1 MRTRGGTIKLF
12 KRLNKKEYSMIGISL
27 IFIVLQVWLE
37 LEIPS
42 YMSTITEKLEQH
54 GTTVNQILQ
63 PGMMMILFS
72 ILSAI
77 ASIIVGYFAA
87 HVAAGFT
94 ARLRKDVFN
103 QVMDYSTQDIKKF
116 SVSSLLTRSTNDLT
130 QLQQFIAMG
139 LQVIIKAPITAIW
152 AITKIANKG
161 WQWTTATAVAVVVLI
176 LMLTFILLMVQPK
189 FKMIQSLTDRLNLV
203 TRENLSGIRVVHAY
217 NAEDYQNKKF
227 DKANKDLTD
236 TNMFANRVLA
246 LMNPGMSFISST
258 LTLAVYGIGAIIIN
272 QATVGAARLTL
283 FSNMIV
289 FSSYAMQVI
298 MGFLLLSIIFILL
311 PRVTVSVGRI
321 NQVLDVKP
329 SIDDN
334 EETTG
339 KTTEAGTLEFKNV
352 SFRYPAAEADAIQN
366 LNFKAKQG
374 QTIAFIGSTGSG
386 KSTAMNLIPRLYDA
400 TSGQVLVDG
409 INVKDYAIEDLNNK
423 LGYILQK
430 AVLFSGSIRSNLNFG
445 STGQHDKK
453 SDNDLYDALDIAQ
466 SKDFVTEK
474 DKKLDAKVAQ
484 HGDNFSGGQKQRL
497 AVARA
502 IARKPE
508 ILLFDDSFSALDY
521 ETDKKLRTAL
531 KEQAQKTTKVIIAQR
546 ISTIMDADQIIVL
559 DKGRVAGQG
568 THQELLKNNEVYQE
582 IAYSQL
588 SKEELAE

>member
-1 MRTRGGTIKLF
+1 MLKLF

-27 IFIVLQVWLE
+27 IFIILQVWLE

-42 YMSTITEKLEQH
+42 YMSTITQRLEET
-54 GTTVNQILQ
+54 GTTINQILQ
-63 PGMMMILFS
+63 PGMMMIL
-72 ILSAI
+72 LSVLSVI

-94 ARLRKDVFN
+94 ARLRKDIFD
-103 QVMDYSTQDIKKF
+103 QVMDYSTHDIKKF

-139 LQVIIKAPITAIW
+139 LQVIIKAPITAVW

-176 LMLTFILLMVQPK
+176 IMLTFILMMVQPR
-189 FKMIQSLTDRLNLV
+189 FKKIQSLTDRLNLV

-217 NAEDYQNKKF
+217 NAEDYQNDKF
-227 DKANKDLTD
+227 NKANKDLTD
-236 TNMFANRVLA
+236 TNLFANRVLA

-258 LTLAVYGIGAIIIN
+258 LTLAVYAIGAIIIN
-272 QATVGAARLTL
+272 QATVGATRLTL

-298 MGFLLLSIIFILL
+298 LGFLLLSIIFILL

-321 NQVLDVKP
+321 NEVLDVEP
-329 SIDDN
+329 SVKHLD
-334 EETTG
+334 
-339 KTTEAGTLEFKNV
+339 KTDGQTSEQGILEFKDV
-352 SFRYPAAEADAIQN
+352 SFRYPGAEADAIHD
-366 LNFKAKQG
+366 LNFKAQTG

-386 KSTAMNLIPRLYDA
+386 KSTAMNLIPRLYDTTA
-400 TSGQVLVDG
+400 GQVLVDG
-409 INVKDYAIEDLNNK
+409 IDVKNYSQKDLNNK
-423 LGYILQK
+423 VGYIPQK
-430 AVLFSGSIRSNLNFG
+430 AVLFSGSIRSNLDFG
-445 STGQHDKK
+445 ATQTGDKT
-453 SDNDLYDALDIAQ
+453 DDDLYDALDVAQ
-466 SKDFVTEK
+466 SRDFVEQK
-474 DKKLDAKVAQ
+474 DKQLDAKVAQ

-497 AVARA
+497 AIARA

-521 ETDKKLRTAL
+521 ETDKKLRGQL
-531 KEQAQKTTKVIIAQR
+531 KKQAAKTTKVIIAQR
-546 ISTIMDADQIIVL
+546 ISTIMDADLIIVL
-559 DKGRVAGQG
+559 DNGHVAGQG
-568 THQELLKNNEVYQE
+568 THEELLKNNEVYQE

>member
-1 MRTRGGTIKLF
+1 MFKLF
-12 KRLNKKEYSMIGISL
+12 KRLNRKEYAMIGTSL
-27 IFIVLQVWLE
+27 IFIILQVWLE

-42 YMSTITEKLEQH
+42 YMSTITEKLEQQ
-54 GTTVNQILQ
+54 GTTINQILQ

-139 LQVIIKAPITAIW
+139 LQVIIKAPITAVW

-161 WQWTTATAVAVVVLI
+161 WQWTTATAVAVVILI
-176 LMLTFILLMVQPK
+176 VMLTFILLMVQPK
-189 FKMIQSLTDRLNLV
+189 FKMVQSLTDRLNLV

-217 NAEDYQNKKF
+217 NAEDYQNNKF

-236 TNMFANRVLA
+236 TNLFANRVLA
-246 LMNPGMSFISST
+246 LMNPGMSFISSA
-258 LTLAVYGIGAIIIN
+258 LTLAVYAIGAVIIN
-272 QATVGAARLTL
+272 QATTGTARLTL

-298 MGFLLLSIIFILL
+298 LGFLLLSIIFILL
-311 PRVTVSVGRI
+311 PRVTVSVSRI
-321 NQVLDVKP
+321 NEVLDVNP
-329 SIDDN
+329 SIKMKTETLKKVD
-334 EETTG
+334 EE
-339 KTTEAGTLEFKNV
+339 GTLEFKNV
-352 SFRYPAAEADAIQN
+352 DFRYPGAEADAVHN
-366 LNFKAKQG
+366 LSFKAKQG

-386 KSTAMNLIPRLYDA
+386 KSTAMNLIPRLYD
-400 TSGQVLVDG
+400 TTKGEVLVDG
-409 INVKDYAIEDLNNK
+409 IDVRNYSTSDLNNK
-423 LGYILQK
+423 LGYIPQK
-430 AVLFSGSIRSNLNFG
+430 AVLFSGSIRSNIDFG
-445 STGQHDKK
+445 STDNSEK
-453 SDNDLYDALDIAQ
+453 SDKDLYQALDVAQ
-466 SKDFVTEK
+466 SRDFVEQK
-474 DKKLDAKVAQ
+474 DQQLDSKVAQ

-497 AVARA
+497 AIARA

-531 KEQAQKTTKVIIAQR
+531 KENAEKTTKVIIAQR

-559 DKGRVAGQG
+559 DNGKVVGQG
-568 THQELLKNNEVYQE
+568 THTELLKNNEVYQE

>member
-1 MRTRGGTIKLF
+1 MFKLF
-12 KRLNKKEYSMIGISL
+12 KRLNRKEYAMIGTIL
-27 IFIVLQVWLE
+27 IFIILQVWLE

-42 YMSTITEKLEQH
+42 YMSTITEKLEQQ
-54 GTTVNQILQ
+54 GTTINQILQ

-116 SVSSLLTRSTNDLT
+116 SVSSLLTRSTNDST

-139 LQVIIKAPITAIW
+139 LQVIIKAPITAVW

-161 WQWTTATAVAVVVLI
+161 WQWTTATAVAVVILI
-176 LMLTFILLMVQPK
+176 VMLTFILLMVQPK
-189 FKMIQSLTDRLNLV
+189 FKMVQSLTDRLNLV

-217 NAEDYQNKKF
+217 NAEDYQNNKF

-236 TNMFANRVLA
+236 TNLFANRVLA
-246 LMNPGMSFISST
+246 LMNPGMSFISSA
-258 LTLAVYGIGAIIIN
+258 LTLAVYAIGAVIIN
-272 QATVGAARLTL
+272 QATTGTARLTL

-298 MGFLLLSIIFILL
+298 LGFLLLSIIFILL
-311 PRVTVSVGRI
+311 PRVTVSVSRI
-321 NQVLDVKP
+321 NEVLDVNP
-329 SIDDN
+329 SIKMKTETLKKVD
-334 EETTG
+334 EE
-339 KTTEAGTLEFKNV
+339 GTLEFKNV
-352 SFRYPAAEADAIQN
+352 DFRYPGAEADAVHN
-366 LNFKAKQG
+366 LSFKAKQG

-386 KSTAMNLIPRLYDA
+386 KSTAMNLIPRLYD
-400 TSGQVLVDG
+400 TTKGEVLVDG
-409 INVKDYAIEDLNNK
+409 IDVRNYSTSDLNNK
-423 LGYILQK
+423 LGYIPQK
-430 AVLFSGSIRSNLNFG
+430 AVLFSGSIRSNIDFG
-445 STGQHDKK
+445 STDNSEK
-453 SDNDLYDALDIAQ
+453 SDKDLYQALDVAQ
-466 SKDFVTEK
+466 SRDFVEQK
-474 DKKLDAKVAQ
+474 DQQLDSKVAQ

-497 AVARA
+497 AIARA

-531 KEQAQKTTKVIIAQR
+531 KENAEKTTKVIIAQR

-559 DKGRVAGQG
+559 DNGKVVGQG
-568 THQELLKNNEVYQE
+568 THTELLKNNEVYQE

>member
-1 MRTRGGTIKLF
+1 MIKLF
-12 KRLNKKEYSMIGISL
+12 KRLNKKEYSMIGISF
-27 IFIVLQVWLE
+27 IFIILQVWLE

-42 YMSTITEKLEQH
+42 YMSTITEKLEQS

-72 ILSAI
+72 ILSVV

-94 ARLRKDVFN
+94 ARLRKDIFN

-176 LMLTFILLMVQPK
+176 VMLTFILVMVQPR
-189 FKMIQSLTDRLNLV
+189 FKKIQSLTDRLNLV

-227 DKANKDLTD
+227 NQANKDLTN
-236 TNMFANRVLA
+236 TNLFANRVLA

-258 LTLAVYGIGAIIIN
+258 LTLAVYAIGAIIIN
-272 QATVGAARLTL
+272 QATIGSTRLTL

-298 MGFLLLSIIFILL
+298 LGFLLLSIIFILL
-311 PRVTVSVGRI
+311 PRVTVSVSRI

-329 SIDDN
+329 SI
-334 EETTG
+334 EQPATT
-339 KTTEAGTLEFKNV
+339 KQEPTAKGTLEFKNV
-352 SFRYPAAEADAIQN
+352 SFRYPGAEADAIHN
-366 LNFKAKQG
+366 LNFQAKTG

-386 KSTAMNLIPRLYDA
+386 KSTAMNLIPRLYDT

-409 INVKDYAIEDLNNK
+409 VDVKNYATEDLNNRI
-423 LGYILQK
+423 GYIPQK
-430 AVLFSGSIRSNLNFG
+430 AVLFSGSIRSNIDFG
-445 STGQHDKK
+445 STGTNPRK
-453 SDNDLYDALDIAQ
+453 SDNDLYNALDVAQ
-466 SKDFVTEK
+466 SRDFVEEK
-474 DKKLDAKVAQ
+474 KQQLDAKVAQ

-497 AVARA
+497 AIARA

-521 ETDKKLRTAL
+521 ETDQKLRTAL
-531 KEQAQKTTKVIIAQR
+531 KEQASQTTKVIIAQR
-546 ISTIMDADQIIVL
+546 ISTIMDADLIIVL
-559 DKGRVAGQG
+559 DDGKVAGQG
-568 THQELLKNNEVYQE
+568 THAELLKNNEVYQE

>member
-1 MRTRGGTIKLF
+1 MIKLF

-27 IFIVLQVWLE
+27 IFIILQVWLE

-42 YMSTITEKLEQH
+42 YMSTITEKLEQS

-72 ILSAI
+72 VLSAV

-103 QVMDYSTQDIKKF
+103 QVMDYSAQDIKKF

-176 LMLTFILLMVQPK
+176 VMLTFILLMVQPK
-189 FKMIQSLTDRLNLV
+189 FKKVQSLTDRLNLV

-217 NAEDYQNKKF
+217 NAEDYQNQKF
-227 DKANKDLTD
+227 NKANKDLTD
-236 TNMFANRVLA
+236 TNLFANRVLA

-272 QATVGAARLTL
+272 QATMGSARLTL

-298 MGFLLLSIIFILL
+298 LGFLLLSIIFILL
-311 PRVTVSVGRI
+311 PRVTVSVARI

-329 SIDDN
+329 SIEQPN
-334 EETTG
+334 ETAQEPTQ
-339 KTTEAGTLEFKNV
+339 KGTLEFKNV
-352 SFRYPAAEADAIQN
+352 SFRYPEAEADAIQN
-366 LNFKAKQG
+366 LNFKATAG

-386 KSTAMNLIPRLYDA
+386 KSTAMNLIPRLYDVTA
-400 TSGQVLVDG
+400 GQVLVDG
-409 INVKDYAIEDLNNK
+409 VDVKNYATEDLNK
-423 LGYILQK
+423 RIGYIPQK
-430 AVLFSGSIRSNLNFG
+430 AVLFSGSIRSNIDFG
-445 STGQHDKK
+445 TSGTNDQR
-453 SDNDLYDALDIAQ
+453 SDNDLYNALDVAQ
-466 SKDFVTEK
+466 SRDFVEEK
-474 DKKLDAKVAQ
+474 NKKLDAKVAQ

-497 AVARA
+497 AIARA

-521 ETDKKLRTAL
+521 ETDQKLRTAL
-531 KEQAQKTTKVIIAQR
+531 KEQAAQTTKVIIAQR
-546 ISTIMDADQIIVL
+546 ISTIMDADLIVVL
-559 DKGRVAGQG
+559 DDGKVAGMG
-568 THQELLKNNEVYQE
+568 THEELLKNNEVYQE

>member
-1 MRTRGGTIKLF
+1 MIKLF

-42 YMSTITEKLEQH
+42 YMSTITEKLEQQ

-72 ILSAI
+72 ILSAV

-116 SVSSLLTRSTNDLT
+116 SVSSLLTRSTNDMT

-161 WQWTTATAVAVVVLI
+161 WQWTTATAVAVVFLI
-176 LMLTFILLMVQPK
+176 VMLTFILLMVQPK
-189 FKMIQSLTDRLNLV
+189 FKMVQSLTDRLNLV
-203 TRENLSGIRVVHAY
+203 TRENLTGIRVVHAY
-217 NAEDYQNKKF
+217 NAEDYQNAKF
-227 DKANKDLTD
+227 NKANKNLTD

-246 LMNPGMSFISST
+246 LMNPGMSFISSA
-258 LTLAVYGIGAIIIN
+258 LTLSIYAIGAVIIN
-272 QATVGAARLTL
+272 QATVGPARLTL

-321 NQVLDVKP
+321 NQVLDIKP
-329 SIDDN
+329 SIDSKD
-334 EETTG
+334 ETEQTPDAQG
-339 KTTEAGTLEFKNV
+339 ELEFRDVN
-352 SFRYPAAEADAIQN
+352 FRYPEAEADAIHDV
-366 LNFKAKQG
+366 NFRAQQG

-386 KSTAMNLIPRLYDA
+386 KSTAMNLVPRLYD
-400 TSGQVLVDG
+400 TTKGQVLIDGVD
-409 INVKDYAIEDLNNK
+409 VRDYTTEDLNNK
-423 LGYILQK
+423 IGYIPQK
-430 AVLFSGSIRSNLNFG
+430 AVLFSGTIRSNLNFG
-445 STGQHDKK
+445 STGNTNDQK
-453 SDNDLYDALDIAQ
+453 SDADLYEALDIAQ
-466 SKDFVTEK
+466 SRDFVESK
-474 DKKLDAKVAQ
+474 DQQLDAKVAQ

-497 AVARA
+497 AIARA

-531 KEQAQKTTKVIIAQR
+531 KDKAAKTTKIIIAQR
-546 ISTIMDADQIIVL
+546 ISTIMDADQILVL
-559 DKGRVAGQG
+559 DNGRVVGQG
-568 THQELLKNNEVYQE
+568 THEELLKNNEVYQE

>member
-1 MRTRGGTIKLF
+1 
-12 KRLNKKEYSMIGISL
+12 MIGISL

-423 LGYILQK
+423 LGYIPQK

-531 KEQAQKTTKVIIAQR
+531 KEQAQKITKVIIAQR

>member
-1 MRTRGGTIKLF
+1 MIKLF

-27 IFIVLQVWLE
+27 FFIILQVWLE

-42 YMSTITEKLEQH
+42 YMSTITEKLEQQ

-72 ILSAI
+72 ILSAV
-77 ASIIVGYFAA
+77 AAIIVGYFAA

-139 LQVIIKAPITAIW
+139 LQVIIKAPITAVW
-152 AITKIANKG
+152 AITKIADKG

-176 LMLTFILLMVQPK
+176 AMLTFILLMVQPK
-189 FKMIQSLTDRLNLV
+189 FKMVQSLTDRLNLV

-217 NAEDYQNKKF
+217 NAEDYQNNKF
-227 DKANKDLTD
+227 NKANKDLTD
-236 TNMFANRVLA
+236 TNLFANRVLA

-258 LTLAVYGIGAIIIN
+258 LTLAVYAIGAIIIN
-272 QATVGAARLTL
+272 QATTGATRLTL

-298 MGFLLLSIIFILL
+298 LGFLLLSIIFILL
-311 PRVTVSVGRI
+311 PRVTVSVARI
-321 NQVLDVKP
+321 NEVLDVKP
-329 SIDDN
+329 SIEHPTETTTDS
-334 EETTG
+334 EET
-339 KTTEAGTLEFKNV
+339 GTIEFKNV
-352 SFRYPAAEADAIQN
+352 SFRYPAAEADAIHD
-366 LNFKAKQG
+366 LNFKAQQG

-400 TSGQVLVDG
+400 TQGQVLVDG
-409 INVKDYAIEDLNNK
+409 LDVKDYTAEDLNDK
-423 LGYILQK
+423 LGYIPQK
-430 AVLFSGSIRSNLNFG
+430 AVLFSGSIRSNINFG
-445 STGQHDKK
+445 TTGKNDQK
-453 SDNDLYDALDIAQ
+453 SDNDLYQALDTAQ
-466 SKDFVTEK
+466 SRDFVEQK
-474 DKKLDAKVAQ
+474 KNKLDGKVAQ

-497 AVARA
+497 AIARA

-531 KEQAQKTTKVIIAQR
+531 KKNAAKTTKVIIAQR
-546 ISTIMDADQIIVL
+546 ISTIMDADLIIVL
-559 DKGRVAGQG
+559 DNGKVAGQG
-568 THQELLKNNEVYQE
+568 THAELLKNNEVYQE

>member
-1 MRTRGGTIKLF
+1 
-12 KRLNKKEYSMIGISL
+12 MIGISL

-423 LGYILQK
+423 LGYIPQK

>member
-1 MRTRGGTIKLF
+1 MFKLF
-12 KRLNKKEYSMIGISL
+12 KRLNRKEYSMIGISL
-27 IFIVLQVWLE
+27 IFIILQVWLE

-42 YMSTITEKLEQH
+42 YMSTITEKLEQQ
-54 GTTVNQILQ
+54 GTTINQILQ

-139 LQVIIKAPITAIW
+139 LQVIIKAPITAVW

-161 WQWTTATAVAVVVLI
+161 WQWTTATAVAVVILI
-176 LMLTFILLMVQPK
+176 VMLTFILLMVQPK
-189 FKMIQSLTDRLNLV
+189 FKMVQSLTDRLNLV

-217 NAEDYQNKKF
+217 NAEDYQNNKF

-236 TNMFANRVLA
+236 TNLFANRVLA
-246 LMNPGMSFISST
+246 LMNPGMSFISSA
-258 LTLAVYGIGAIIIN
+258 LTLAVYAIGAVIIN
-272 QATVGAARLTL
+272 QATTGTARLTL

-298 MGFLLLSIIFILL
+298 LGFLLLSIIFILL
-311 PRVTVSVGRI
+311 PRVTVSVSRI
-321 NQVLDVKP
+321 NEVLDVKP
-329 SIDDN
+329 SIKMKTETLKKVD
-334 EETTG
+334 EE
-339 KTTEAGTLEFKNV
+339 GTLEFKNV
-352 SFRYPAAEADAIQN
+352 DFRYPGAEADAVHN
-366 LNFKAKQG
+366 LSFKAKQG

-386 KSTAMNLIPRLYDA
+386 KSTAMNLIPRLYD
-400 TSGQVLVDG
+400 TTKGEVLVDG
-409 INVKDYAIEDLNNK
+409 IDVRNYSTSDLNNK
-423 LGYILQK
+423 LGYIPQK
-430 AVLFSGSIRSNLNFG
+430 AVLFSGSIRSNIDFG
-445 STGQHDKK
+445 STDNSEK
-453 SDNDLYDALDIAQ
+453 SDKDLYQALDVAQ
-466 SKDFVTEK
+466 SRDFVEQK
-474 DKKLDAKVAQ
+474 DQQLDSKVAQ

-497 AVARA
+497 AIARA

-531 KEQAQKTTKVIIAQR
+531 KENAEKTTKVIIAQR

-559 DKGRVAGQG
+559 DNGKVVGQG
-568 THQELLKNNEVYQE
+568 THTELLKNNEVYQE

>member
-1 MRTRGGTIKLF
+1 MFKLF
-12 KRLNKKEYSMIGISL
+12 KRLNKQEYSMIGISL
-27 IFIVLQVWLE
+27 VFIVAQVWLE

-42 YMSTITEKLEQH
+42 YMSTITEKLEQQ

-72 ILSAI
+72 ILSAV

-116 SVSSLLTRSTNDLT
+116 SVSSLLTRSTNDMT
-130 QLQQFIAMG
+130 QIQMFIAMG

-161 WQWTTATAVAVVVLI
+161 WQWSTATGIAVVVLI

-189 FKMIQSLTDRLNLV
+189 FKIVQGLTDRLNLV

-217 NAEDYQNKKF
+217 NAEDYQNDKF
-227 DKANKDLTD
+227 NLANKNLTD
-236 TNMFANRVLA
+236 TNLFANRVLA

-258 LTLAVYGIGAIIIN
+258 LTLSVYAIGAIIIN
-272 QATVGAARLTL
+272 QATNPATRLTM

-311 PRVTVSVGRI
+311 PRVTVSISRI
-321 NQVLDVKP
+321 NEVLDVQP
-329 SIDDN
+329 SIISKKQ
-334 EETTG
+334 TT
-339 KTTEAGTLEFKNV
+339 TASTEKGTIEFKNV
-352 SFRYPAAEADAIQN
+352 SFRYPAAEADAIHD
-366 LNFKAKQG
+366 LNFTAKQG

-386 KSTAMNLIPRLYDA
+386 KSTAMNLIPRLYD
-400 TSGQVLVDG
+400 TTKGQVLVDG
-409 INVKDYAIEDLNNK
+409 VDVKDYTTEDLNDK
-423 LGYILQK
+423 IGYIPQK
-430 AVLFSGSIRSNLNFG
+430 AVLFSGSIRSNLDFG
-445 STGQHDKK
+445 ETTIDQTKK
-453 SDNDLYDALDIAQ
+453 TDAELYQALDIAQ
-466 SKDFVTEK
+466 SRDFV
-474 DKKLDAKVAQ
+474 DKKENHLDAKVAQ

-497 AVARA
+497 AIARA

-521 ETDKKLRTAL
+521 ETDQKLRTSL
-531 KEQAQKTTKVIIAQR
+531 KEQAAATTKVIIAQR

-559 DKGRVAGQG
+559 DNGRVAGQG
-568 THQELLKNNEVYQE
+568 THQDLLKNNEVYQE

>member
-1 MRTRGGTIKLF
+1 MLKLF
-12 KRLNKKEYSMIGISL
+12 KRINKKEYLMIFTSL
-27 IFIVLQVWLE
+27 IFIILQVGLE

-42 YMSTITEKLEQH
+42 YMSTITERLEKH
-54 GTTVNQILQ
+54 GTTINQILQ
-63 PGMMMILFS
+63 PGMMMILLS
-72 ILSAI
+72 ILSVI
-77 ASIIVGYFAA
+77 ASIIVGYLAA

-94 ARLRKDVFN
+94 ARLRSQVFN

-161 WQWTTATAVAVVVLI
+161 WQWTTATAVAVIVLI
-176 LMLTFILLMVQPK
+176 VMLTFILVMVQPK
-189 FKMIQSLTDRLNLV
+189 FKMVQSLTDRLNLV

-217 NAEDYQNKKF
+217 NAENYQNDKF
-227 DKANKDLTD
+227 NQANKDLTD
-236 TNMFANRVLA
+236 TNLFANRVLA

-258 LTLAVYGIGAIIIN
+258 LTLSVYAIGAIIIN
-272 QATVGAARLTL
+272 QATASATRLTL

-298 MGFLLLSIIFILL
+298 LGFLLLSIIFILL
-311 PRVTVSVGRI
+311 PRVTVSVSRI
-321 NQVLDVKP
+321 NQVLDVEP
-329 SIDDN
+329 SVVS
-334 EETTG
+334 EKETT
-339 KTTEAGTLEFKNV
+339 EDVEQMGTLEFKDV
-352 SFRYPAAEADAIQN
+352 SFRYPHAEADAVHD
-366 LNFKAKQG
+366 LNFKAQQG
-374 QTIAFIGSTGSG
+374 QTIAIIGSTGSG
-386 KSTAMNLIPRLYDA
+386 KSTVMNLIPRLYDV
-400 TSGQVLVDG
+400 TQGQVLVDG
-409 INVKDYAIEDLNNK
+409 VDVKNYATEDLNNR
-423 LGYILQK
+423 LGYIPQK
-430 AVLFSGSIRSNLNFG
+430 AVLFSGSIRSNFDFG
-445 STGQHDKK
+445 QTDVAAKK
-453 SDNDLYDALDIAQ
+453 SDEQINQALEIAQ
-466 SKDFVTEK
+466 SRDFVDQKE
-474 DKKLDAKVAQ
+474 DQLDSKVAQ

-531 KEQAQKTTKVIIAQR
+531 KEKAAKTTKVIIAQR

-559 DKGRVAGQG
+559 DNGNVAGQG
-568 THQELLKNNEVYQE
+568 THQELLKNNKVYQE

>member
-1 MRTRGGTIKLF
+1 MIKLF

-27 IFIVLQVWLE
+27 IFIILQVWLE

-42 YMSTITEKLEQH
+42 YMSTITEKLEQS
-54 GTTVNQILQ
+54 GTTINQILQ

-72 ILSAI
+72 VLSAV

-94 ARLRKDVFN
+94 ARLRKDVFD

-161 WQWTTATAVAVVVLI
+161 WQWTTATAVAVVILI
-176 LMLTFILLMVQPK
+176 AMLTFILLMVQPK
-189 FKMIQSLTDRLNLV
+189 FKKVQSLTDRLNLV
-203 TRENLSGIRVVHAY
+203 TRENLTGIRVVHAY
-217 NAEDYQNKKF
+217 NAEDYQNQKF
-227 DKANKDLTD
+227 NQANKDLTN
-236 TNMFANRVLA
+236 TNLFANRVLA

-272 QATVGAARLTL
+272 QATVGSARLTL

-298 MGFLLLSIIFILL
+298 LGFLLLSIIFILL
-311 PRVTVSVGRI
+311 PRVTVSVSRI
-321 NQVLDVKP
+321 NAVLDVKP
-329 SIDDN
+329 SITYQDA
-334 EETTG
+334 
-339 KTTEAGTLEFKNV
+339 TTETPTQTGTIEFKNV
-352 SFRYPAAEADAIQN
+352 SFRYPEAEADAIHD
-366 LNFKAKQG
+366 LSFKAKSG

-386 KSTAMNLIPRLYDA
+386 KSTAMNLIPRLYDT
-400 TSGQVLVDG
+400 TSGQVLIDGVD
-409 INVKDYAIEDLNNK
+409 VKNYAVEDLNK
-423 LGYILQK
+423 RLGYIPQK
-430 AVLFSGSIRSNLNFG
+430 AVLFSGSIRSNIDFG
-445 STGQHDKK
+445 TSDIIDKK
-453 SDNDLYDALDIAQ
+453 SDKDLYNALDVAQ
-466 SKDFVTEK
+466 SRDFVES
-474 DKKLDAKVAQ
+474 KKHHLDAKVSQ

-497 AVARA
+497 AITRA

-521 ETDKKLRTAL
+521 ATDQKLRTAL
-531 KEQAQKTTKVIIAQR
+531 KEQAAQTTKVIIAQR
-546 ISTIMDADQIIVL
+546 ISTIMDADLIIVL
-559 DKGRVAGQG
+559 DDGKVAGLG
-568 THQELLKNNEVYQE
+568 THEELLKNNEVYQE